1 MATRD
6 LSVEADGVGLVTR
19 SSTMFAPS
27 VSLLSVAVFLHLDLV
42 HSTEKLHWS
51 DLAGL
56 GLKTVGQFARR

>member
-6 LSVEADGVGLVTR
+6 LSVEADGVGHVTR
-19 SSTMFAPS
+19 SSTMFAIC
-27 VSLLSVAVFLHLDLV
+27 VGLLSIAVFLHLDLV
-42 HSTEKLHWS
+42 HSTEKLHWL